1 MTTNIDN
8 RPGFLNV
15 HEVARLLNCSPRS
28 VYNWISQGTIPYR
41 KAGRRVLFDE
51 AEELCRQAPHKCQ
64 SHFCGQLRLAA
75 TQI

>member
-1 MTTNIDN
+1 MTTNVDN

-15 HEVARLLNCSPRS
+15 REVAKLLNCSPRT

-51 AEELCRQAPHKCQ
+51 SEIRSWTKPHPV
-64 SHFCGQLRLAA
+64 R
-75 TQI
+75 TETPY

>member
-1 MTTNIDN
+1 MTTNVDN

-15 HEVARLLNCSPRS
+15 REVAKLLNCSPRT

-51 AEELCRQAPHKCQ
+51 AEVRSWTKPRSDLHRAPY
-64 SHFCGQLRLAA
+64 
-75 TQI
+75 

>member
-1 MTTNIDN
+1 MTTNVDN

-15 HEVARLLNCSPRS
+15 REVAKLLNCSPRT

-51 AEELCRQAPHKCQ
+51 AEVRSWTKPRSDLHRPPY
-64 SHFCGQLRLAA
+64 
-75 TQI
+75 